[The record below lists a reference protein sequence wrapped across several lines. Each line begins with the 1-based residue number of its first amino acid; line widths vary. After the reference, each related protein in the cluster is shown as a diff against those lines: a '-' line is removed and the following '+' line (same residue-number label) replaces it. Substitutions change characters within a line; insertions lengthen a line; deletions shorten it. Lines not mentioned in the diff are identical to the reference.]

1 MTSHSTKAK
10 RKPFVPTDEHP
21 LRLVMPPARR
31 QALQER
37 LRAIPRYAGA
47 NPYTT
52 HALITIIEEQVSAGN
67 LPACV
72 LESDDMVFGAVAYR
86 AVLRDEEEQERRAM
100 RAARAQ
106 SEAIA

>member
-1 MTSHSTKAK
+1 MVK
-10 RKPFVPTDEHP
+10 RKKFIPSDEHP

-37 LRAIPRYAGA
+37 LRTIPRYAGA

-52 HALITIIEEQVSAGN
+52 HALITIIEEQVSAGH

-72 LESDDMVFGAVAYR
+72 LDSDDMVFGAVAYR
-86 AVLRDEEEQERRAM
+86 AVLRDEEEEERRQLRQAK
-100 RAARAQ
+100 RETSVA
-106 SEAIA
+106 